1 MEDLTSLLKKCSA
14 AFKETEEYRILD
26 TYHSRDNRLTLDER
40 LAIFKSVEKIFKPI
54 FDQIR
59 TDNPNISDTDLIF
72 YALNAQG
79 FETVAIAE
87 CLTVS
92 KEAVRIRKFRLR
104 EKLND
109 KWYTLLFGEQK
120 RYNSESV
127 TLHTEER
134 IDEEIPLLAE
144 PIKKTKVMKEKMSF
158 GKAVGTCFS
167 KLFTF
172 QGRARRS
179 EYWYFYLFLFILKL
193 ALLSIVS
200 LCNSVFFP
208 YLCKDTATV
217 SGTSGFFIESLILL
231 LFIFLNLSVG
241 VRRLHDIECSGWLV
255 LLFSIFPFVLYVL
268 VSYSGTSVNSILAAQ
283 GDITPDNIPAIA
295 ETIKAQ
301 LVSLMFL
308 MTTLI
313 IKIVLYC
320 KPGTEGPN
328 SYGPDP
334 IRIIREPEKEG

>member
-14 AFKETEEYRILD
+14 AFKEMEEYRILD

-40 LAIFKSVEKIFKPI
+40 LAIFKSVENIFKPI
-54 FDQIR
+54 FDHIR

-72 YALNAQG
+72 CALSAQG

-127 TLHTEER
+127 TLLTEER

-144 PIKKTKVMKEKMSF
+144 PIKKAKVMKEKMSF

-179 EYWYFYLFLFILKL
+179 EYWYFYLFTTILHL
-193 ALLSIVS
+193 ALISIVY
-200 LCNSVFFP
+200 LCNSVFLPDSF
-208 YLCKDTATV
+208 KDTAAV
-217 SGTSGFFIESLILL
+217 SGMYGSYIEYLISM
-231 LFIFLNLSVG
+231 LFLFLGLSVA

-255 LLFSIFPFVLYVL
+255 LLFSIFPFVLSVL
-268 VSYSGTSVNSILAAQ
+268 ASYSATQVTSIITLGDFTPETKQTVVETLKAEIFALLFIL
-283 GDITPDNIPAIA
+283 I
-295 ETIKAQ
+295 
-301 LVSLMFL
+301 
-308 MTTLI
+308 TLI